1 MVLAVLTMVA
11 LEQNLLMSD
20 RVACLDDKL
29 FDITTNLNNYFA
41 QHTSAK
47 HAFMIICGLMM
58 DIMVVVSFYRFALY
72 GSTWRLPLAMLVFYG
87 VRGVVQVS
95 T

>member
-1 MVLAVLTMVA
+1 
-11 LEQNLLMSD
+11 MSD

-41 QHTSAK
+41 QHKGAK

-58 DIMVVVSFYRFALY
+58 DIMVVVSFYRFALK
-72 GSTWRLPLAMLVFYG
+72 GTTWRLLIAMVVFYG

-95 T
+95 

>member
-1 MVLAVLTMVA
+1 MILAVLTVVA

-20 RVACLDDKL
+20 RVECLDDKL
-29 FDITTNLNNYFA
+29 FDITTNLNNYFT

-58 DIMVVVSFYRFALY
+58 DIMVIVSFYRFALK
-72 GSTWRLPLAMLVFYG
+72 GSTWRLPIAMLVFYG
-87 VRGVVQVS
+87 TRALVQVRK
-95 T
+95 